1 MISVYQ
7 LKTKFQ
13 AFLKP
18 VLEILHKMK
27 ISPNM
32 ITLFAI
38 LLSFMTGLSIWFYP
52 SNKMFII
59 LPIVLFIRM
68 ALNALDGMMAKNYNL
83 QSKKGEV
90 LNELGDIIS
99 DVFIFFPLF
108 KLFHLNIY
116 ILFTF
121 IILSLINEFTGIL
134 GKAISGE
141 RRYEGPM
148 GKSDRALVIGLISLI
163 SYFNTS
169 FINYVNNIFVAC
181 ICLLIISTFSRTN
194 KMLK

>member
-1 MISVYQ
+1 
-7 LKTKFQ
+7 
-13 AFLKP
+13 
-18 VLEILHKMK
+18 MK

-38 LLSFMTGLSIWFYP
+38 LLSFITGLSIWFYP
-52 SNKMFII
+52 STKMLII

-148 GKSDRALVIGLISLI
+148 GKSDRALVMGLICLI
-163 SYFNTS
+163 TYFNTS

-181 ICLLIISTFSRTN
+181 ICLLIISTLIRTN